1 MIMNRIIFFVLTI
14 LLFNGFVQGTNLFI
28 PDEIYIQ
35 FKYELDV
42 DSNGRFQL
50 EPSVTALFS
59 ATPIVEIHSVFPK
72 SELDN
77 RLSGMERIYRIKVS
91 NAENLGETL
100 HRLSTSSNVVYAERI
115 PIRRMFEIPNDP
127 RWYSQ
132 YHLQLLKVDSARGI
146 HTGDSSVV
154 IAIIDGGVDYLHEDL
169 RADIWFNSSED
180 LDGDG
185 FLSPADI
192 DSIDNDSN
200 GFIDDVIGWDFV
212 HLPGQGWVGEDD
224 SLADNE
230 PMDFGGH
237 GTHCAGDASAVTD
250 NGLGIASVGG
260 ACRIMCIRA
269 GMTASDGFGYIYYSI
284 EGIYYAANNGA
295 KVISMS
301 YGGGG
306 FSQTGQVA
314 IDYAHSLG
322 VICVAA
328 AGNDNNNIP
337 QYPANYN
344 HVVAVAATDAQDHK
358 ADFSNYGSWIDLC
371 APGVGILSTTV
382 GGGYGNQGGTSMSTP
397 IVAGLAGLTSAM
409 FPQYSNIEVID
420 RMLTGC
426 DDIDILNPQYAG
438 QLGAGRVN
446 AFKTLDKVIRLY
458 SFNII
463 DSVSGN
469 NNGRLD
475 YNETVGLVLTL
486 KNTYDAVTNV
496 SATITSLNPIL
507 TITDSSSAFGNM
519 QLGSISSNENDPFI
533 LTVGADTS
541 IEFASIKI
549 NITADGG
556 YQYQKILELPIGQRD
571 ILVVNDDEPTNSS
584 KISYFTFALDSL
596 QKSYDIWDVQAQG
609 TPGINE
615 SNYST
620 IIWYTG
626 EAVQNVLTTSEQSF
640 LENYLNNSGK
650 LFLTSQNVGYDLV
663 EQQNGLSFFENYLH
677 ASYIQNSS
685 NDYSL
690 QGLVGD
696 PIGAGENF
704 IIGGS
709 GGANN
714 QNSPDVITSVSPAQP
729 AILYETA
736 NQTNQAALYYSGIYR
751 LVYFAFGWEGIND
764 QGPAK
769 RVAVMQRVLTWL
781 DQVTGIEDEGD
792 LPIPYRITLYPNY
805 PNPFNPQTT
814 IKFELPVT
822 EDVKISVYNNLGQV
836 IRNLLSKKLTPG
848 EHQVQWDGKN
858 DFGEACSSGIYYLQ
872 LIASESIL
880 TQKMVLLR

>member
-1 MIMNRIIFFVLTI
+1 MNRIIIFILTI
-14 LLFNGFVQGTNLFI
+14 FLFNEFVQGTDLFI

-35 FKYELDV
+35 FKNELDV
-42 DSNGRFQL
+42 DSKGQLQL
-50 EPSVTALFS
+50 EPSVTPLFS
-59 ATPIVEIHSVFPK
+59 ATPIVAIHSVFPK
-72 SELDN
+72 SELDK
-77 RLSGMERIYRIKVS
+77 RLAGMERIYRIKVS
-91 NAENLGETL
+91 NAENLDETL
-100 HRLSTSSNVVYAERI
+100 HGLSTSSNVVYAERI

-269 GMTASDGFGYIYYSI
+269 GMTASNGFGYIYYSI

-295 KVISMS
+295 NVISMS
-301 YGGGG
+301 YGGGT

-328 AGNDNNNIP
+328 AGNDNNNMP

-358 ADFSNYGSWIDLC
+358 AEFSNYGSWIDLC

-409 FPQYSNIEVID
+409 FPQYTNIQVID
-420 RMLTGC
+420 RMLTSC
-426 DDIDILNPQYAG
+426 DDIDSLNPQYAG

-458 SFNII
+458 SYNIL
-463 DSVSGN
+463 DSASGN

-475 YNETVGLVLTL
+475 YNETVELVLTL

-496 SATITSLNPIL
+496 SATVTSLNPIV
-507 TITDSSSAFGNM
+507 TITDSTSAFGNM
-519 QLGSISSNENDPFI
+519 QLGTTSSNENDPFI

-556 YQYQKILELPIGQRD
+556 YQYQKMLELPIGQRD
-571 ILVVNDDEPTNSS
+571 ILIVNDDEPISSS
-584 KISYFTFALDSL
+584 KINYFTAALDSL

-609 TPGINE
+609 TPRINE

-626 EAVQNVLTTSEQSF
+626 EAVQNVLTITEQSF
-640 LENYLNNSGK
+640 LENYLDNGGR
-650 LFLTSQNVGYDLV
+650 LFLTGQNVAFDLV
-663 EQQNGLSFFENYLH
+663 EQQNGLSFFANYLH

-690 QGLVGD
+690 QGLMGD
-696 PIGAGENF
+696 PIGAGEIF
-704 IIGGS
+704 IISGS

-714 QNSPDVITSVSPAQP
+714 QNSPDVVTSVSPAQP

-792 LPIPYRITLYPNY
+792 LPISYRITMYPNY

-814 IKFELPVT
+814 IRFELPVT

-836 IRNLLSKKLTPG
+836 VRNLLSKKLTPG
-848 EHQVQWDGKN
+848 EYRVQWDGKN
-858 DFGEACSSGIYYLQ
+858 NFGEACSSGIYYLQ
-872 LIASESIL
+872 LRASESIL

>member
-1 MIMNRIIFFVLTI
+1 
-14 LLFNGFVQGTNLFI
+14 
-28 PDEIYIQ
+28 
-35 FKYELDV
+35 
-42 DSNGRFQL
+42 
-50 EPSVTALFS
+50 
-59 ATPIVEIHSVFPK
+59 
-72 SELDN
+72 
-77 RLSGMERIYRIKVS
+77 
-91 NAENLGETL
+91 
-100 HRLSTSSNVVYAERI
+100 
-115 PIRRMFEIPNDP
+115 
-127 RWYSQ
+127 
-132 YHLQLLKVDSARGI
+132 
-146 HTGDSSVV
+146 
-154 IAIIDGGVDYLHEDL
+154 
-169 RADIWFNSSED
+169 
-180 LDGDG
+180 
-185 FLSPADI
+185 
-192 DSIDNDSN
+192 
-200 GFIDDVIGWDFV
+200 
-212 HLPGQGWVGEDD
+212 
-224 SLADNE
+224 
-230 PMDFGGH
+230 
-237 GTHCAGDASAVTD
+237 
-250 NGLGIASVGG
+250 
-260 ACRIMCIRA
+260 
-269 GMTASDGFGYIYYSI
+269 
-284 EGIYYAANNGA
+284 
-295 KVISMS
+295 
-301 YGGGG
+301 
-306 FSQTGQVA
+306 
-314 IDYAHSLG
+314 
-322 VICVAA
+322 
-328 AGNDNNNIP
+328 
-337 QYPANYN
+337 
-344 HVVAVAATDAQDHK
+344 
-358 ADFSNYGSWIDLC
+358 
-371 APGVGILSTTV
+371 
-382 GGGYGNQGGTSMSTP
+382 MSTP

-409 FPQYSNIEVID
+409 FPQYTNIQVID
-420 RMLTGC
+420 RMLTSC
-426 DDIDILNPQYAG
+426 DDIDSLNPQYAG

-458 SFNII
+458 SYNIL
-463 DSVSGN
+463 DSASGN

-475 YNETVGLVLTL
+475 YNETAGLVLTL

-496 SATITSLNPIL
+496 SATVTSLNPIV

-571 ILVVNDDEPTNSS
+571 ILIVNDDEPINSS
-584 KISYFTFALDSL
+584 KISYFTVALDSL

-640 LENYLNNSGK
+640 LENYLNNGGK
-650 LFLTSQNVGYDLV
+650 LFLTGQNVAYDLV

-690 QGLVGD
+690 QGLMGD
-696 PIGAGENF
+696 PIGAGEIF
-704 IIGGS
+704 IISGS

-714 QNSPDVITSVSPAQP
+714 QNSPDVVTSVSPAQP

-792 LPIPYRITLYPNY
+792 LPISYQLTLYPNY

-822 EDVKISVYNNLGQV
+822 EDVEILVYNNLGQV
-836 IRNLLSKKLTPG
+836 VRNLLSKKLTPG
-848 EHQVQWDGKN
+848 EHRIQWDGKN
-858 DFGEACSSGIYYLQ
+858 NFGKACSSGIYYLQ
-872 LIASESIL
+872 LSTSESIL
-880 TQKMVLLR
+880 TGKMVLLR

>member
-1 MIMNRIIFFVLTI
+1 MNRIIIVLI
-14 LLFNGFVQGTNLFI
+14 IFLFNGIVRGTNLFI
-28 PDEIYIQ
+28 PDEIYVQ

-42 DSNGRFQL
+42 DSKGQFQL
-50 EPSVTALFS
+50 EPSVNALFS
-59 ATPIVEIHSVFPK
+59 ATPIGEIHSVFLK
-72 SELDN
+72 SALNE
-77 RLSGMERIYRIKVS
+77 RLPGMENIYRIKVS
-91 NAENLGETL
+91 NFENLDETL
-100 HRLSTSSNVVYAERI
+100 HLLSTNSNVIYAERI
-115 PIRRMFEIPNDP
+115 PVRRMFEIPNDP
-127 RWYSQ
+127 FWYSQ
-132 YHLQLLKVDSARGI
+132 YHLQLLKVDSARAI

-169 RADIWFNSSED
+169 RANIWFNSSED

-185 FLSPADI
+185 FLSPGDI
-192 DSIDNDSN
+192 DSIDNDNN

-212 HLPGQGWVGEDD
+212 NLPGLGWPGEDD

-260 ACRIMCIRA
+260 DCRIMCIRA
-269 GMTASDGFGYIYYSI
+269 GMTASNGFGYIYYSI

-301 YGGGG
+301 YGGSS
-306 FSQTGQVA
+306 FSQTEQIA

-344 HVVAVAATDAQDHK
+344 HVVAVAATDQLDHK

-371 APGVGILSTTV
+371 APGVDILSTTV

-409 FPQYSNIEVID
+409 FPQYTNIHVID
-420 RMLTGC
+420 RMLMSC
-426 DDIDILNPQYAG
+426 EDIDSLNPLYAG
-438 QLGAGRVN
+438 LLGAGRVN
-446 AFKTLDKVIRLY
+446 AYKTLDKAIRLY
-458 SFNII
+458 SSSII

-475 YNETVGLVLTL
+475 YNETAGLVLTL
-486 KNTYDAVTNV
+486 KNTYGAVTNV
-496 SATITSLNPIL
+496 NATVTSLSSIL

-519 QLGSISSNENDPFI
+519 SLGSISSNENDPFI

-556 YQYQKILELPIGQRD
+556 YQYQKILELPIGQRN
-571 ILVVNDDEPTNSS
+571 ILVVNDDDPINSS
-584 KISYFTFALDSL
+584 KISYYTSALDSL
-596 QKSYDIWDVQAQG
+596 QKSYDIWDVQTQG
-609 TPGINE
+609 TPGNDE

-626 EAVQNVLTTSEQSF
+626 EAEQNVLTDTEQSF
-640 LENYLNNSGK
+640 LENYLNNGGR
-650 LFLTSQNVGYDLV
+650 LFLTGQNIAYDLF
-663 EQQNGLSFFENYLH
+663 EQQNGPSFFENYLH
-677 ASYIQNSS
+677 ASYVQNNSS
-685 NDYSL
+685 DYSL
-690 QGLVGD
+690 QGVTGD
-696 PIGAGENF
+696 PIGAGEIF
-704 IIGGS
+704 IISGS

-714 QNSPDVITSVSPAQP
+714 QNSPDVVTAFSPAQP
-729 AILYETA
+729 AILYEA
-736 NQTNQAALYYSGIYR
+736 GNQTNQAALYYSGIYQ

-764 QGPAK
+764 LGPAK
-769 RVAVMQRVLTWL
+769 RIAVMQRILNWL
-781 DQVTGIEDEGD
+781 DQATGIEDDGE
-792 LPIPYRITLYPNY
+792 LPISHRITLYPSY

-822 EDVKISVYNNLGQV
+822 VDVEISVYNSLGQLV
-836 IRNLLSKKLTPG
+836 RNLLSGEFTPG
-848 EHQVQWDGKN
+848 EHRIQWDGTN
-858 DFGEACSSGIYYLQ
+858 NFGKTCSSGIYYLQ
-872 LIASESIL
+872 LSTSKSIL
-880 TQKMVLLR
+880 TRKMVFLK

>member
-1 MIMNRIIFFVLTI
+1 MNRIIVSILTFFLLNGTI
-14 LLFNGFVQGTNLFI
+14 QGTDLFI

-35 FKYELDV
+35 FKNEPDV
-42 DSNGRFQL
+42 DSEGLFQL
-50 EPSVTALFS
+50 NPSVIALFS
-59 ATPIVEIHSVFPK
+59 ATPIIEIHSVFPK
-72 SELDN
+72 PELDN
-77 RLSGMERIYRIKVS
+77 RLSGMERIYRIKVG
-91 NAENLGETL
+91 NAENLDETL
-100 HRLSTSSNVVYAERI
+100 HLLSANSNVVYAERI
-115 PIRRMFEIPNDP
+115 SVRRMFEIPNDP
-127 RWYSQ
+127 LWYSQ

-146 HTGDSSVV
+146 HTGNSSLA
-154 IAIIDGGVDYLHEDL
+154 IAIIDGGVNYLHEDL
-169 RADIWFNSSED
+169 RADIWFNTFED

-185 FLSPADI
+185 FLSPGDI
-192 DSIDNDSN
+192 DSIDNDNN

-212 HLPGQGWVGEDD
+212 NLPGQGWPGEDD

-260 ACRIMCIRA
+260 DCRIMCIRA
-269 GMTASDGFGYIYYSI
+269 GMTASNGFGYIYYSI
-284 EGIYYAANNGA
+284 EGIYYAAYNGA

-301 YGGGG
+301 YGGSG
-306 FSQTGQVA
+306 FSQTEQIA
-314 IDYAHSLG
+314 IDFAHSLG

-344 HVVAVAATDAQDHK
+344 YVVAVAATDEQDHK
-358 ADFSNYGSWIDLC
+358 AEFSNYGSWIDLC

-409 FPQYSNIEVID
+409 FPQYTNIQVID
-420 RMLTGC
+420 RMLTSC
-426 DDIDILNPQYAG
+426 DDIDSLNPQYAG

-446 AFKTLDKVIRLY
+446 AYKTLDKVIRLY
-458 SFNII
+458 SFSIS
-463 DSVSGN
+463 DSASGN

-475 YNETVGLVLTL
+475 YNETAGLVLTL

-496 SATITSLNPIL
+496 NATVTSLNPIL

-519 QLGSISSNENDPFI
+519 SLGSISSNENDPFI

-541 IEFASIKI
+541 IEFAPIKI

-556 YQYQKILELPIGQRD
+556 YQYQKILELPIGQRN
-571 ILVVNDDEPTNSS
+571 ILIVNDDDPINSS
-584 KISYFTFALDSL
+584 KISYYTFALDSL
-596 QKSYDIWDVQAQG
+596 QKSYDIWDVQTQG
-609 TPGINE
+609 SPGNDE

-626 EAVQNVLTTSEQSF
+626 EAEQNVLTGAEQSF
-640 LENYLNNSGK
+640 LENYFNNGGK
-650 LFLTSQNVGYDLV
+650 LFLTGQNIAYDLV

-677 ASYIQNSS
+677 ASYIQNNS

-690 QGLVGD
+690 QGLIGD
-696 PIGAGENF
+696 PIGSGEVF
-704 IIGGS
+704 IISGS

-714 QNSPDVITSVSPAQP
+714 QNSPDVVTAISPAQP
-729 AILYETA
+729 AILYEA
-736 NQTNQAALYYSGIYR
+736 GNQTNQAALYYSGIYR

-764 QGPAK
+764 LGPAK
-769 RVAVMQRVLTWL
+769 RVTVMQRVLNWL
-781 DQVTGIEDEGD
+781 DQVSSIEDKGKY
-792 LPIPYRITLYPNY
+792 PISYHITLYPSY

-822 EDVKISVYNNLGQV
+822 EDVELSVYNNLGQLV
-836 IRNLLSKKLTPG
+836 RNLLSEELTPG
-848 EHQVQWDGKN
+848 EYRIQWDGTN
-858 DFGEACSSGIYYLQ
+858 NFGEACSSGIYYLR
-872 LIASESIL
+872 LSTSKSIL
-880 TQKMVLLR
+880 TQKMVLLK

>member
-1 MIMNRIIFFVLTI
+1 MNRIIIFVLTI
-14 LLFNGFVQGTNLFI
+14 FLFNEFVQGTDLFI

-35 FKYELDV
+35 FKNELDV
-42 DSNGRFQL
+42 DSKGQLQL
-50 EPSVTALFS
+50 EPSVTPLFS
-59 ATPIVEIHSVFPK
+59 ATPIVAIHSVFPK
-72 SELDN
+72 SELDK
-77 RLSGMERIYRIKVS
+77 RLAGMERIYRIKVS
-91 NAENLGETL
+91 NAENLDETL
-100 HRLSTSSNVVYAERI
+100 HGLSTSSNVVYAERI

-269 GMTASDGFGYIYYSI
+269 GMTASNGFGYIYYSI

-295 KVISMS
+295 NVISMS
-301 YGGGG
+301 YGGGT

-328 AGNDNNNIP
+328 AGNDNNNMP

-344 HVVAVAATDAQDHK
+344 HVVAVAATDAKDHK
-358 ADFSNYGSWIDLC
+358 AEFSNYGSWIDLC

-409 FPQYSNIEVID
+409 FPQYTNIQVID
-420 RMLTGC
+420 RMLTSC
-426 DDIDILNPQYAG
+426 DDIDSLNPQYAG

-458 SFNII
+458 SYNIL
-463 DSVSGN
+463 DSASGN

-475 YNETVGLVLTL
+475 YNETVELVLTL

-496 SATITSLNPIL
+496 SATVTSLNPIV
-507 TITDSSSAFGNM
+507 TITDSTSAFGNM
-519 QLGSISSNENDPFI
+519 QLGTTSSNENDPFI

-541 IEFASIKI
+541 IEFVSIKI

-556 YQYQKILELPIGQRD
+556 YQYQKMLELPIGQRD
-571 ILVVNDDEPTNSS
+571 ILIVNDDEPTSSS
-584 KISYFTFALDSL
+584 KINYFTVALDSL

-609 TPGINE
+609 TPRINE
-615 SNYST
+615 SNYFT

-626 EAVQNVLTTSEQSF
+626 EAVQNVLTITEQSF
-640 LENYLNNSGK
+640 LENYLDNGGR
-650 LFLTSQNVGYDLV
+650 LFLTGQNVAFDLV
-663 EQQNGLSFFENYLH
+663 EQQNGLSFFANYLH

-690 QGLVGD
+690 QGLMGD
-696 PIGAGENF
+696 PIGADEIF
-704 IIGGS
+704 IISGS

-714 QNSPDVITSVSPAQP
+714 QNSPDVVTAVSPAQP

-736 NQTNQAALYYSGIYR
+736 NHTNQAALYYSGIYR

-792 LPIPYRITLYPNY
+792 LPISYRITMYPNY

-814 IKFELPVT
+814 IRFELPVT

-836 IRNLLSKKLTPG
+836 VRNLLSKKLTPG
-848 EHQVQWDGKN
+848 EYRVQWDGKN
-858 DFGEACSSGIYYLQ
+858 NFGEACSSGIYYLQ
-872 LIASESIL
+872 LRASESIL